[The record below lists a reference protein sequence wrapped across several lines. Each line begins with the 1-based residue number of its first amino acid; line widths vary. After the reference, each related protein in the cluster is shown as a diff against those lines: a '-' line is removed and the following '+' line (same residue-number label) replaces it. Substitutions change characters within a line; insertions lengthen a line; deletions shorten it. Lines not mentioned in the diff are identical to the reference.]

1 MTKVFTTGET
11 ILNQDNKYQIES
23 YLGKGGF
30 GYTYRANNLKENTPC
45 VIKHFNPSEK
55 QFKETGLRLFNREAE
70 KLKQIEHPQIPHFID
85 FFEQEGE
92 YYLIQ
97 EYIDGHDLSEEIK
110 PGVRQNETY
119 VIRLLKDILDILIM
133 IHKQGLIH
141 RDLKPSNIRR
151 RKVDNKIVLIDF
163 GSVKQVIAET
173 ENDSNNQPTTYI
185 HSHQYSSPEQIEGR
199 ANSNSDI
206 YSLGIIVIC
215 ALTGEPYNSPM
226 LPNFSNRSRAYIN
239 DRIEWHNYAPHI
251 REELKNIID
260 KMVVFDYVKRYQSA
274 EDVLKDLEIIELNSI
289 PVTSWGWGKTATDKA
304 TTKVDNKWTNI
315 TNSLKGNKIA
325 IVGSVLIGIIGI
337 IGLLYIPDN
346 PESINQTYSLPTDQI
361 TIKYPEKW
369 NYEEIGNFDNDRVKF
384 FPENINNSNRCLAK
398 LVISK
403 NHDLQETLSL
413 SEYTDRIL
421 KNLRDKYP
429 DRPIKN
435 ETTIT
440 TIVSGK
446 KGYKITYTRQENQC
460 QFQILQTGTIRNR
473 QAYNL
478 SYIATSEDY
487 NKYLRTIESM
497 IDSFRILE
505 E

>member
-1 MTKVFTTGET
+1 
-11 ILNQDNKYQIES
+11 
-23 YLGKGGF
+23 
-30 GYTYRANNLKENTPC
+30 
-45 VIKHFNPSEK
+45 
-55 QFKETGLRLFNREAE
+55 
-70 KLKQIEHPQIPHFID
+70 
-85 FFEQEGE
+85 
-92 YYLIQ
+92 
-97 EYIDGHDLSEEIK
+97 
-110 PGVRQNETY
+110 
-119 VIRLLKDILDILIM
+119 
-133 IHKQGLIH
+133 
-141 RDLKPSNIRR
+141 
-151 RKVDNKIVLIDF
+151 
-163 GSVKQVIAET
+163 
-173 ENDSNNQPTTYI
+173 
-185 HSHQYSSPEQIEGR
+185 
-199 ANSNSDI
+199 
-206 YSLGIIVIC
+206 
-215 ALTGEPYNSPM
+215 
-226 LPNFSNRSRAYIN
+226 
-239 DRIEWHNYAPHI
+239 
-251 REELKNIID
+251 
-260 KMVVFDYVKRYQSA
+260 MVVFDYVKRYQSA

-289 PVTSWGWGKTATDKA
+289 PVTSWGWGKTVTDKA

-384 FPENINNSNRCLAK
+384 FPENMNNSNRCLAK